1 MSLFLTSLNKV
12 RKEPLV
18 KFTIPS
24 LATTWNKLGL
34 MVRGANVK
42 LFINC
47 EHVET
52 LSVSRPQVANAIKE
66 LKNSNSFFRLLNL
79 TQHHPCILDKVDQN
93 LRSLGKVSFR

>member
-1 MSLFLTSLNKV
+1 MLQMLQMCDLILMSLQEVSLFLTSLNKV

-24 LATTWNKLGL
+24 LATTWNKLGI

-42 LFINC
+42 LFIHC

-52 LSVSRPQVANAIKE
+52 LSVSRPQV
-66 LKNSNSFFRLLNL
+66 R
-79 TQHHPCILDKVDQN
+79 
-93 LRSLGKVSFR
+93 

>member
-1 MSLFLTSLNKV
+1 MLCLSVQEVSLFLTSLNTV

-24 LATTWNKLGL
+24 LATTWNRLGL

-52 LSVSRPQVANAIKE
+52 LSVSRPQVDKCNNKIRGIP
-66 LKNSNSFFRLLNL
+66 FF
-79 TQHHPCILDKVDQN
+79 CFLDN
-93 LRSLGKVSFR
+93 